1 MTMPGDDS
9 AQRDA
14 ERREADRQDADRR
27 DAAQREADRRDAARR
42 DRAQR
47 SVQISGV
54 TGSVSV
60 GDHNTVHSTYHAG
73 AADDEAH
80 RQLLEAIVAFRAG
93 LAQLVVNDR
102 TRALDGELADTE
114 DEIRTAGRAEPGRLA
129 RLGRL
134 LAGATSLT
142 SLLASG
148 ETLVQRVHDLI
159 GR

>member
-9 AQRDA
+9 TQRD
-14 ERREADRQDADRR
+14 R
-27 DAAQREADRRDAARR
+27 DEARR

-60 GDHNTVHSTYHAG
+60 GDHNTVHSTYHSG
-73 AADDEAH
+73 TADDEAH
-80 RQLLEAIVAFRAG
+80 RQLLDAIVEFRAG

-102 TRALDGELADTE
+102 TRALDTELAGAE
-114 DEIRTAGRAEPGRLA
+114 DEIRADGRAAPGRLA
-129 RLGRL
+129 RLGEL

-142 SLLASG
+142 GLLASG
-148 ETLVQRVHDLI
+148 EALVQRVHALI
-159 GR
+159 GG